1 MCSSKESQFDHLV
14 EVEKR
19 RWGRDV
25 RLVLC
30 NQQGRNP
37 PGEGTNLTT
46 SGPPWLWL
54 VNSGQYLTKL
64 VIIGQE
70 SPNILGSA
78 NLTKS
83 SLREKD
89 ITLPKRGCSFVW
101 TRVIKSHIDHIDQ
114 LSQWLS
120 DHYFSATFIVFLLK
134 KAFPQKM
141 ILECTNIF
149 KKVLKKA
156 IKKAV
161 KEKSSQKSAQKSTQK
176 SCFAQEWAQK
186 NHFSPKKRSK
196 KFFFV
201 KKVLIKANAQKSIPS
216 RGG

>member
-89 ITLPKRGCSFVW
+89 IILPKRGCSFVRA
-101 TRVIKSHIDHIDQ
+101 RVIKSHIDHIDQ

-156 IKKAV
+156 IQKAA
-161 KEKSSQKSAQKSTQK
+161 KEKSSQESAEKKYSEKLFGSRVGSKKSVFSKKNAQQSFFCQK
-176 SCFAQEWAQK
+176 GPHKRQ
-186 NHFSPKKRSK
+186 RSK
-196 KFFFV
+196 KHS
-201 KKVLIKANAQKSIPS
+201 K
-216 RGG
+216 

>member
-1 MCSSKESQFDHLV
+1 MGDCGQMCSSKESQFDHLV

-120 DHYFSATFIVFLLK
+120 DHYFSATFSLSFHLLLLWYEGD
-134 KAFPQKM
+134 
-141 ILECTNIF
+141 I
-149 KKVLKKA
+149 KV
-156 IKKAV
+156 IGG
-161 KEKSSQKSAQKSTQK
+161 SSLRLAPKIPDLT
-176 SCFAQEWAQK
+176 
-186 NHFSPKKRSK
+186 FS
-196 KFFFV
+196 
-201 KKVLIKANAQKSIPS
+201 Q
-216 RGG
+216 

>member
-149 KKVLKKA
+149 KKVFKKT
-156 IKKAV
+156 IQKAV
-161 KEKSSQKSAQKSTQK
+161 KGKTSQKVLKKGTQK
-176 SCFAQEWAQK
+176 SCLADEWAQK
-186 NHFSPKKRSK
+186 IIFLQKNAQQSFFCQKGPHKRQRSK
-196 KFFFV
+196 KHS
-201 KKVLIKANAQKSIPS
+201 K
-216 RGG
+216 